1 MTARQDWL
9 LQFIVGTEHYDSWV
23 DRIRVMKGMFLFQ
36 EEGDAPPE
44 VDYDFQPYDYGP
56 FTREVYDDLEE
67 LSRQG
72 LIIEARDGK
81 SYRATAA
88 GRSRTDDLVPH
99 PLGLDPPAV
108 EHLQSLRVEL
118 DDLSFRQLLKR
129 VYEAHPESAARSV
142 AKDVLG

>member
-9 LQFIVGTEHYDSWV
+9 LLFIVGTEHYDSWV
-23 DRIRVMKGMFLFQ
+23 DRIRLMKGMFLFQ

-56 FTREVYDDLEE
+56 FTREVYEDLEE
-67 LSRQG
+67 LGSEG

-81 SYRATAA
+81 SYRTNAA
-88 GRSRTDDLVPH
+88 GRRRIEKLALDEP
-99 PLGLDPPAV
+99 GLDPDAIGR
-108 EHLQSLRVEL
+108 LQNLRVEL
-118 DDLSFRQLLKR
+118 CDLSFRQLLKR

>member
-9 LQFIVGTEHYDSWV
+9 LSFIVGTEHYDSWV
-23 DRIRVMKGMFLFQ
+23 DRIRLMKGMFLFQ

-88 GRSRTDDLVPH
+88 GCSRIDDLVSH

-108 EHLQSLRVEL
+108 EHLQNLRVEL
-118 DDLSFRQLLKR
+118 ADLSFRQLLKR
-129 VYEAHPESAARSV
+129 VYDAHPESAARSV

>member
-9 LQFIVGTEHYDSWV
+9 LLFIVGTKHYDSWV
-23 DRIRVMKGMFLFQ
+23 DRIRLMKGMFLFQ

-44 VDYDFQPYDYGP
+44 VDYNFHPFDYGP

-67 LSRQG
+67 LSREG

-88 GRSRTDDLVPH
+88 GCSRINDLVTH
-99 PLGLDPPAV
+99 PLELDPPAV

-118 DDLSFRQLLKR
+118 GDLGFRQLLKR